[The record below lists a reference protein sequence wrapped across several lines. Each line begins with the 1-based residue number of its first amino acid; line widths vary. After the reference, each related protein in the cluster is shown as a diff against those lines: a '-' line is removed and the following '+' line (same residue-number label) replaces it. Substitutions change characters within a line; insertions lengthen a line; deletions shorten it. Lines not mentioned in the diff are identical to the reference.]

1 MTMDDLVNAD
11 LLAVKLDTGKAT
23 WLEWLSNASVRRAF
37 RSLLLA
43 CGSSLVAACVGTGP
57 YPGVPILGAKP
68 PPPYKGPVAASQVAY
83 RIDENRFFEVV
94 PTEDAAC
101 YQADIFYTDKVL
113 GIHTEVMGIDQLGGV
128 ELVIDAANTDY
139 LVAPT
144 IKGGGSCYNC
154 GGSWLPY
161 STDAGRTWKLGGGGP
176 FSPNSQFTLS
186 GTNVHAIFSIGI
198 KNVVSSVDIS
208 KDKFVMKD
216 WKNQLEGFYPPP
228 RKAPLDTKFRCIPN
242 GKE

>member
-1 MTMDDLVNAD
+1 MNDLVNAD
-11 LLAVKLDTGKAT
+11 LSPVKLVTGKAT
-23 WLEWLSNASVRRAF
+23 WLECPSNSSVRRVF

-43 CGSSLVAACVGTGP
+43 CGIGLLAGCVGTGP
-57 YPGVPILGAKP
+57 YPGVPILGAKL

-94 PTEDAAC
+94 PREGAAC
-101 YQADIFYTDKVL
+101 YRAGIFYTDTTL
-113 GIHTEVMGIDQLGGV
+113 GIHTLVMGLNQLGGV
-128 ELVIDAANTDY
+128 DLVIDAANTDY
-139 LVAPT
+139 LVGPT
-144 IKGGGSCYNC
+144 IEGGGSCYNC

-176 FSPNSQFTLS
+176 SVSNSPLTLS
-186 GTNVHAIFSIGI
+186 GSNAYAVSSIGGH
-198 KNVVSSVDIS
+198 KVASMVDIT
-208 KDKFVMKD
+208 KEKFGIKD
-216 WKNQLEGFYPPP
+216 WKDQPRGFLPSP

>member
-1 MTMDDLVNAD
+1 MNKSNRQMKIHSTLKTLPITFAIA
-11 LLAVKLDTGKAT
+11 LL
-23 WLEWLSNASVRRAF
+23 
-37 RSLLLA
+37 
-43 CGSSLVAACVGTGP
+43 AACVGTGP
-57 YPGVPILGAKP
+57 YPGVPILGAKL

-113 GIHTEVMGIDQLGGV
+113 GIHTEVMGLNQLGGV
-128 ELVIDAANTDY
+128 ALVIDAANTNY
-139 LVAPT
+139 LVGPPV
-144 IKGGGSCYNC
+144 KGGGSCYNC

-176 FSPNSQFTLS
+176 ASPSNPLTLS
-186 GTNVHAIFSIGI
+186 GSNAYVVFSTGTEKI
-198 KNVVSSVDIS
+198 VSSVDIARE
-208 KDKFVMKD
+208 KFNIKD
-216 WKNQLEGFYPPP
+216 WKYEAEGFLPVV